1 MITTALLS
9 ALSQFGIGH
18 AQVEGAL
25 SGCTVVV
32 APQGATCGVDVRGGA
47 PATRETDLLKPENM
61 VQQVHAVTLS
71 GGSAFGLATADG
83 VMRALA
89 EAGHGFE
96 LAGSVVPI
104 VPAACIFD
112 LPLCAGHAPSAETGY
127 DACTRALASL
137 ENPRAKD
144 ELAQGNAGVGMGA
157 TVGKFAE
164 PYRAMKSG
172 FGWSCLQYG
181 DLICA
186 GLVAVNA
193 LGNVRNAEGAWVAGV
208 RSDTG
213 EVISPLE
220 TFLAGQ
226 AYLAASAG
234 AADGAAAGG
243 AAAGNAPTSNTTLG
257 IVLTNATLTKAQATK
272 VSSQVHDAYAR
283 AIEPVHTLNDGDV
296 VFTLAAGEVCA
307 TPDAVAA
314 LASQAMQEAIVNA
327 VTHAQGVFGIPGA
340 TELPCPPV
348 NPIA

>member
-1 MITTALLS
+1 MITTAPLS

-61 VQQVHAVTLS
+61 VQQIHAVALS

-112 LPLCAGHAPSAETGY
+112 LPLCAGHAPNAETGY

-137 ENPRAKD
+137 DDPRAKD
-144 ELAQGNAGVGMGA
+144 ELAQGNAGAGMGA

-186 GLVAVNA
+186 GLVVVNA
-193 LGNVRNAEGAWVAGV
+193 LGNVRNAEGAWIAGV
-208 RSDTG
+208 RSDVG
-213 EVISPLE
+213 EVISPIE

-226 AYLAASAG
+226 AHLAA
-234 AADGAAAGG
+234 AAAARVGD
-243 AAAGNAPTSNTTLG
+243 APTNADAPTSNTTLG

-296 VFTLAAGEVCA
+296 IFTLAAGEVCA

-314 LASQAMQEAIVNA
+314 LANQAMQKAIVNA
-327 VTHAQGVFGIPGA
+327 VTHAQGVFGVPAA

-348 NPIA
+348 NPFA